1 MGIQQTVDGLG
12 HLIDGELVTTG
23 DTFPVDNPSTGEIIA
38 QCPAATVELVDRA
51 MAAAAAA
58 LPKWSATP
66 EEERREVI
74 RQMCAAIEG
83 GYQQIDELASAE
95 KGQAGSGGEAWFS
108 TVFGKHIADQHI
120 PVDILEDDEN
130 RTVKVVRT
138 PVGVVAAI
146 APWNA
151 PVLILAEKIFMALLV
166 GDTVVAKP
174 SPFTPLGTLMVA
186 KLWKDIVPPGV
197 VNILA
202 GDDAVGEAM
211 VTHPTTR
218 MVSFTGSV
226 AAGKKIAAAAA
237 PTLKNVLME
246 LGGNDAAIVL
256 EDVDVKKVAPML
268 YGSAFGGV
276 GQICAATKRVYVHES
291 IYDSMVDE
299 LAALASVQVAAPA
312 DAGGTMGP
320 LSTKP
325 QYERVKM
332 LVEDA
337 LEHGGKAVTGGE
349 PAGGPGYFYPATI
362 LTGVGEGVRV
372 VDEEQFGPV
381 LPVIPFSDVDWAID
395 QANATE
401 YGLCGSVWTKDI
413 EQGERLAARLECGT
427 SWVNQHTEV
436 APHIPF
442 GGVKSSGIGRNNG
455 QPGTDAYSELKTIIV
470 YKDKDRV

>member
-1 MGIQQTVDGLG
+1 MSIQEAVDGLG
-12 HLIDGELVTTG
+12 QLIDGELVTNG
-23 DTFPVDNPSTGEIIA
+23 ETFPVENPATGEIIA
-38 QCPAATVELVDRA
+38 RCPAATVGMVDDA

-58 LPKWSATP
+58 GPKWAATP
-66 EEERREVI
+66 EDERREVI
-74 RQMCAAIEG
+74 RQLCAAIEA
-83 GYQQIDELASAE
+83 GYQVIDELASAE
-95 KGQAGSGGEAWFS
+95 KGHAGAGGEAWYS
-108 TVFGKHIADQHI
+108 TVFGKHIADQPL
-120 PVDILEDDEN
+120 PVDILEDTDD

-151 PVLILAEKIFMALLV
+151 PVLILAEKIFTALLV

-202 GDDAVGEAM
+202 GDDAVGQAM

-218 MVSFTGSV
+218 MISFTGSV

-237 PTLKNVLME
+237 PDLKNLLCE

-256 EDVDVKKVAPML
+256 GDVDVKKVAPKL
-268 YGSAFGGV
+268 YGSAFGGT

-291 IYDSMVDE
+291 IYDAMVDE
-299 LAALASVQVAAPA
+299 LAGLAREQTDS
-312 DAGGTMGP
+312 MGP
-320 LSTKP
+320 LSTRP

-349 PAGGPGYFYPATI
+349 PADRPGYFYPATI
-362 LTGVGEGVRV
+362 MTDVGQGVRI

-381 LPVIPFSDVDWAID
+381 LPVIPFRDVDWAID
-395 QANATE
+395 QANSTE
-401 YGLCGSVWTKDI
+401 YGLCGSVWTRDI
-413 EQGERLAARLECGT
+413 ERGEQLAARLECGT

-455 QPGTDAYSELKTIIV
+455 RPGTDAYSELKTIIV

>member
-1 MGIQQTVDGLG
+1 MSVQEAVDGLG
-12 HLIDGELVTTG
+12 QLINGEIVTNG
-23 DTFPVDNPSTGEIIA
+23 DTFPVENPSTGEVIA
-38 QCPAATVELVDRA
+38 QCPAASVEMVDQA

-58 LPKWSATP
+58 GPGWAATP
-66 EEERREVI
+66 EDERREVI

-83 GYQQIDELASAE
+83 GFQAIDEVASAE
-95 KGQAGSGGEAWFS
+95 KGHAGAGGEAWYS
-108 TVFGKHIADQHI
+108 TVFGKHIADQPL
-120 PVDILEDDEN
+120 PVDILEDTDD

-151 PVLILAEKIFMALLV
+151 PVLILAEKIFTALLV

-186 KLWKDIVPPGV
+186 SLWKDIVPPGV

-202 GDDAVGEAM
+202 GDDAVGQAM

-237 PTLKNVLME
+237 PDLKNLLFE

-256 EDVDVKKVAPML
+256 DDVDVKKVAPKI

-299 LAALASVQVAAPA
+299 LANLAREQTA
-312 DAGGTMGP
+312 TMGP
-320 LSTKP
+320 LSTRP

-349 PAGGPGYFYPATI
+349 PTDGPGYFYPATI
-362 LTGVGEGVRV
+362 MTDVGQGVRI

-381 LPVIPFSDVDWAID
+381 LPVIPFSDVDWAIE
-395 QANATE
+395 QANSTE
-401 YGLCGSVWTKDI
+401 YGLCGSVWTRDI
-413 EQGERLAARLECGT
+413 ERGEKLAARLECGT

>member
-1 MGIQQTVDGLG
+1 MSVQEAVDGLG
-12 HLIDGELVTTG
+12 QLIDGELVTNG
-23 DTFPVDNPSTGEIIA
+23 ETFPVENPATGEVIA
-38 QCPAATVELVDRA
+38 QAPKASVAMVDQA

-58 LPKWSATP
+58 GPAWAATP
-66 EEERREVI
+66 EDERREVI
-74 RQMCAAIEG
+74 RQMCAAIEA
-83 GYQQIDELASAE
+83 GYQAIDELASAE
-95 KGQAGSGGEAWFS
+95 KGHAGAGGEAWYS
-108 TVFGKHIADQHI
+108 TVFGKHIADQPL
-120 PVDILEDDEN
+120 PVDILEDTDV

-151 PVLILAEKIFMALLV
+151 PVLILAEKIFTALLV
-166 GDTVVAKP
+166 GDTIVAKP

-202 GDDAVGEAM
+202 GDDEVGEAM

-218 MVSFTGSV
+218 MISFTGSV
-226 AAGKKIAAAAA
+226 AAGKRIAAAAA
-237 PTLKNVLME
+237 PDLKNLLFE

-256 EDVDVKKVAPML
+256 DDVDVKKVAPML
-268 YGSAFGGV
+268 YGSAFGGA
-276 GQICAATKRVYVHES
+276 GQICAATKRVYAHEA
-291 IYDSMVDE
+291 IYEALVDE
-299 LAALASVQVAAPA
+299 LAALAREQTA
-312 DAGGTMGP
+312 TMGP
-320 LSTKP
+320 LSTRP

-332 LVEDA
+332 LVDDA

-349 PAGGPGYFYPATI
+349 PADGPGYFYPATI
-362 LTGVGEGVRV
+362 VTDVGPGVKL
-372 VDEEQFGPV
+372 VDEEQFGPA

-401 YGLCGSVWTKDI
+401 YGLCGSVWTRDI
-413 EQGERLAARLECGT
+413 ARGEQLAARLECGT

-442 GGVKSSGIGRNNG
+442 GGVKASGIGRNNG

-470 YKDKDRV
+470 YKDTERV